1 MANMGAGEVRVAYLV
16 KKQEITLVDSM
27 IKDTATITYDVAK
40 RLQKFRYRYL
50 NSTEMTFQPIS
61 AHLKGRYDR
70 VLFSSETDIVFKERY
85 KILFDDLKT
94 TLSITRVFPQVQHG
108 FFAISKKAPNILE
121 LS

>member
-50 NSTEMTFQPIS
+50 NSTEMTFQPLS
-61 AHLKGRYDR
+61 GHLKGRYDR
-70 VLFSSETDIVFKERY
+70 VLFSSETDIVFRERD

-94 TLSITRVFPQVQHG
+94 TLIITRVLPQVQQG